1 MFTNKLLFRA
11 PISSLISFN
20 NCFPKHFSEIP
31 SQLNNE
37 KLTQDQLQDKK
48 PFEFSIDK
56 KKFFN
61 KKTHYRNLEIDN
73 KLNPAKTLEDQ
84 DERELTNWARKFH
97 YDKKYLKIQD
107 DWQKNL
113 MKKKEKKAITKHNFE
128 NYVSYI

>member
-1 MFTNKLLFRA
+1 LKSFTNF
-11 PISSLISFN
+11 
-20 NCFPKHFSEIP
+20 FPKFFSETT
-31 SQLNNE
+31 SQSNNE
-37 KLTQDQLQDKK
+37 NLTPDQTGEKK
-48 PFEFSIDK
+48 PFEFSVDK
-56 KKFFN
+56 KKIFN

-73 KLNPAKTLEDQ
+73 KLNPAKTQEDQ

-128 NYVSYI
+128 NYVSIT

>member
-1 MFTNKLLFRA
+1 MFLEQADEIQDLFLSFGDGHVC
-11 PISSLISFN
+11 IIETIWSLG
-20 NCFPKHFSEIP
+20 
-31 SQLNNE
+31 
-37 KLTQDQLQDKK
+37 
-48 PFEFSIDK
+48 K
-56 KKFFN
+56 KKIFN

-97 YDKKYLKIQD
+97 YDKKYFKIQD